1 VTQGFQIMAEHDNE
15 PENEASTAAQDA
27 ADAPLLPVQSGDA
40 GSVAD
45 GAPAQFGV
53 TRYVHA
59 AFLAVAVSLSYVAG
73 KCLELLWN
81 SLAGWPAATRQL
93 PWLLRFREDER
104 TTPTMVLG
112 LLIGLIVGLWLARK
126 KSVRTW
132 ADDVAGELAKVHW
145 PNRELVQNGTLVVVI
160 TGLFATIYVGLLDR
174 LWIFVTTLVY
184 GA

>member
-1 VTQGFQIMAEHDNE
+1 LVIG
-15 PENEASTAAQDA
+15 AA
-27 ADAPLLPVQSGDA
+27 
-40 GSVAD
+40 
-45 GAPAQFGV
+45 
-53 TRYVHA
+53 
-59 AFLAVAVSLSYVAG
+59 
-73 KCLELLWN
+73 
-81 SLAGWPAATRQL
+81 
-93 PWLLRFREDER
+93 
-104 TTPTMVLG
+104 
-112 LLIGLIVGLWLARK
+112 VGYWLARK

>member
-1 VTQGFQIMAEHDNE
+1 MAEHDNE
-15 PENEASTAAQDA
+15 PESTESEAASQDV
-27 ADAPLLPVQSGDA
+27 ADAPLLPVQGGDA
-40 GSVAD
+40 GSTVD
-45 GAPAQFGV
+45 GSPAQFGV

-59 AFLAVAVSLSYVAG
+59 AFLGVGVSIAYVAG

-81 SLAGWPAATRQL
+81 TLANWPVATRQV

-104 TTPTMVLG
+104 TTPMMV
-112 LLIGLIVGLWLARK
+112 VGLVIGAAVGYWLARK

>member
-1 VTQGFQIMAEHDNE
+1 MAQHDNE
-15 PENEASTAAQDA
+15 PENEASSEAQGA
-27 ADAPLLPVQSGDA
+27 SDAPLLPVQSGDA

-45 GAPAQFGV
+45 GTAAQLGV

-59 AFLAVAVSLSYVAG
+59 AFLGVAVALSYVVG

-81 SLAGWPAATRQL
+81 TLANVPAVTRQL

-104 TTPTMVLG
+104 TTPMMVLG
-112 LLIGLIVGLWLARK
+112 LVIGLAVGLWLVSK

-132 ADDVAGELAKVHW
+132 ADDVASELAKVHW
-145 PNRELVQNGTLVVVI
+145 PNRELVQNGTMVVVI